1 MSGRE
6 VRRYVD
12 DLLRGRP
19 PTPFSADD
27 TEAAELRTAIVLR
40 AARPGSGAPS
50 EDFVTG
56 LHRRLAAELAD
67 TEVPDTEVADTEPDA
82 PGGASAGG
90 TRRRRFIQGGA
101 IAASTAAVGAVLDHT
116 LTGNP
121 PADPTAAP
129 TAATLIPNTGTWRA
143 VAASAELPEG
153 GVRAFDLGS
162 VAGFVHRSNGA
173 LAAVSGSCTH
183 QGCRLALN
191 TEARRLDCPCHSTTF
206 AVTGQLVTHQLP
218 VPPRSLPHFEV
229 REVDGSIEV
238 FAPSTPA

>member
-27 TEAAELRTAIVLR
+27 TDAAELRTAIVLR
-40 AARPGSGAPS
+40 AARAGSGAPS

-56 LHRRLAAELAD
+56 LHRRLAAELA
-67 TEVPDTEVADTEPDA
+67 DTEVADTEPDA